1 MHQFNSVK
9 PLAYRCSAHRCS
21 AHKRRSVGSHRMS
34 MAPTEVTCF
43 NPHALFC
50 SFRANATSI
59 RKSVAIDFWNLMPCA
74 IAGAFTRP
82 TPKNN
87 DLFQR
92 LCLWQSYCRVMPLHR
107 SVFFFVSGPHRV
119 LSGVAASSRL
129 IQMQHCYCALRI
141 SNEQMC
147 LQEICLKTRAA
158 KTIFSLTKIALLT
171 PQAPFLDM
179 FAEHILATRT

>member
-1 MHQFNSVK
+1 MHQFNSAK
-9 PLAYRCSAHRCS
+9 PLAYRCSV
-21 AHKRRSVGSHRMS
+21 HKRRSVGSHRMS

-92 LCLWQSYCRVMPLHR
+92 LCLWQSYCRVMPLQR
-107 SVFFFVSGPHRV
+107 SVFFFFPDPSVFSTV
-119 LSGVAASSRL
+119 LLHQVGLYKCSTAIAHYGSQTSKCVFRKYVLKPERQKLDSRL
-129 IQMQHCYCALRI
+129 PKLP
-141 SNEQMC
+141 SG
-147 LQEICLKTRAA
+147 
-158 KTIFSLTKIALLT
+158 SLT